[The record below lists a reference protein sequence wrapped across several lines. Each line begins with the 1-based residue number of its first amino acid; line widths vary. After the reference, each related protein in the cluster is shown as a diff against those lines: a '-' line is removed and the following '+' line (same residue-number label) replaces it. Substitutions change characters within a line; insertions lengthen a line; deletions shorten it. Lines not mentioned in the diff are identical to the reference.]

1 MFSNHDNKIERVPK
15 FPGKSP
21 EKVPADASQ
30 IAQAML
36 ATINRSIE
44 LADAYL
50 GEQATVL
57 DRVVEA
63 EVEDEAA

>member
-1 MFSNHDNKIERVPK
+1 MFSNHDTKIERVP
-15 FPGKSP
+15 SP
-21 EKVPADASQ
+21 EKVPADASK

-36 ATINRSIE
+36 ATIDRSIK
-44 LADAYL
+44 LADTYL